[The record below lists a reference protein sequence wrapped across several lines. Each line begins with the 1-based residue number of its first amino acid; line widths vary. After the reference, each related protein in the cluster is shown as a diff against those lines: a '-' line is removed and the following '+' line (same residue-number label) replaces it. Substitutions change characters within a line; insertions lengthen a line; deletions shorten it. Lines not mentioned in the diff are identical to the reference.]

1 MKDFHLGLMLLLFAS
16 CGVAHA
22 EGGCPPG
29 QYPQNGNGFQN
40 CVPIPGSS
48 QPAPEPQK
56 LYWVSRWQSIA
67 IDTDKAIIGSAI
79 NQKTS
84 SSAEMAALDD
94 CRKQGGASCQTAVTH
109 SNGCAAIVASQTL
122 VSNGAGD
129 TKVDAE
135 REAFKNCGSSDKTCR
150 LLYSA
155 CSPAVLQK

>member
-1 MKDFHLGLMLLLFAS
+1 
-16 CGVAHA
+16 
-22 EGGCPPG
+22 
-29 QYPQNGNGFQN
+29 
-40 CVPIPGSS
+40 
-48 QPAPEPQK
+48 
-56 LYWVSRWQSIA
+56 VSRWQSIA

-150 LLYSA
+150 LLYSE